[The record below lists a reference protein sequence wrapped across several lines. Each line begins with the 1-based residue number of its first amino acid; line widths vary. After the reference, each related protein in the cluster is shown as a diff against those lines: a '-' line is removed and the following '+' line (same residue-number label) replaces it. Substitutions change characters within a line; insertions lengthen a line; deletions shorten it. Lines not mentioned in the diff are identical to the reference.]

1 MGFNVS
7 WLAVHGQE
15 RTTLLSS
22 LGLVATGEV
31 QDYPQ
36 GMECLCALPDGGWL
50 LFLNHPWH
58 KFTEAKAL
66 ASLSHA
72 CEITGCRI
80 EEHNMSSAAFKW
92 RNGELL
98 WSVAHAAERNVRNL
112 HLTGVPPAELEALRA
127 TALQQQN
134 AERGPFSLFGLLR
147 AEFDHFFRVPLDLAA
162 KLVGYEHDKV
172 RQNWGKARYELLVP
186 QALH

>member
-15 RTTLLSS
+15 RASLLKS
-22 LGLVATGEV
+22 LGLAATGEV
-31 QDYPQ
+31 QDHPQ
-36 GMECLCALPDGGWL
+36 GMECLCALPDGGLL

-58 KFTEAKAL
+58 KFTASEAL
-66 ASLSHA
+66 AALSHE
-72 CEITGCRI
+72 CEVTGCRI

-92 RNGELL
+92 RNGQLS
-98 WSVAHAAERNVRNL
+98 WSVTHAAERNVRNL
-112 HLTGVPPAELEALRA
+112 HVTGAPPAELEGLKVA
-127 TALQQQN
+127 ALQQQN

-172 RQNWGKARYELLVP
+172 RQPWGKAKYESLVSA
-186 QALH
+186 ALH